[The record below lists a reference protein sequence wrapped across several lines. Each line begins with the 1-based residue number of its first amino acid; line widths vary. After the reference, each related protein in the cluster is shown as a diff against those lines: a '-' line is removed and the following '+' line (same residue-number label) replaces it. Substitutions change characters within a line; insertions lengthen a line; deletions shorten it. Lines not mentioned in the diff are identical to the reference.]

1 MIKLTVSDKGN
12 VTIITD
18 PDMDV
23 TPYVACVLTARMALL
38 RSVCRRTGMTINDV
52 LQMEAKALRVLAIM
66 HEELEEDER

>member
-23 TPYVACVLTARMALL
+23 TPYVADILTARMALL
-38 RSVCRRTGMTINDV
+38 RSVCRHTGMTINDV
-52 LQMEAKALRVLAIM
+52 LQMEAKALRVLAAM
-66 HEELEEDER
+66 HEEHEEDEI